1 MNNKHRLLIGFCM
14 VATVVSCSQSE
25 PDNVS
30 ENNNR
35 QQQVQTPVKDNSPSK
50 PIAIKATKHNVIKP
64 NLSGKTTI
72 SVNGDKF
79 IVEGGN
85 LRKGSR
91 VRSIHMSEY
100 GTVTG
105 AFVVV
110 AKPGKI
116 PNLSFKRKTKIAKD
130 TFRVIP
136 TKTDDLMSIYHEL
149 LLNES
154 ISIVELEIS
163 YQGKKSDAAHY

>member
-1 MNNKHRLLIGFCM
+1 MNKQYRLLIGFCM
-14 VATVVSCSQSE
+14 VAAVISCSQSE

-30 ENNNR
+30 EKNNV
-35 QQQVQTPVKDNSPSK
+35 QQQVQTPVKGNSPNK
-50 PIAIKATKHNVIKP
+50 PIAIKSTKHNVVKP
-64 NLSGKTTI
+64 SLSGKTTI
-72 SVNGDKF
+72 SVNGDKY
-79 IVEGGN
+79 IVEGGK

-91 VRSIHMSEY
+91 VQSIHMSEY

-130 TFRVIP
+130 TFRVVP
-136 TKTDDLMSIYHEL
+136 TKTDDLMTIYHEL

-154 ISIVELEIS
+154 ISIVEMEIS
-163 YQGKKSDAAHY
+163 YHGKKSDAAYY